1 MHEPVEVLVVDLF
14 FIGAAVVAISWVK
27 RRWVRVVSIVAALAA
42 GTAFVLLRD
51 RYDLEDSA
59 FLWTLF
65 LFCIVAAAIT
75 TATCIGLRRDVRTSA
90 AYGAVDGCW
99 CAPCVRRLPRSPLQP
114 LPHHALRSVVT
125 VSSDIPERW
134 PRQLVGLLCQ
144 DRSAT
149 GGPST
154 CSRATSHGAPTAR
167 ASSRTPPRPPR
178 RPPRARSWRWGMSAR
193 R

>member
-90 AYGAVDGCW
+90 AYGAVAAAG
-99 CAPCVRRLPRSPLQP
+99 VPLVFGAS
-114 LPHHALRSVVT
+114 LALRYS
-125 VSSDIPERW
+125 
-134 PRQLVGLLCQ
+134 LCLITHCDQ
-144 DRSAT
+144 S
-149 GGPST
+149 
-154 CSRATSHGAPTAR
+154 
-167 ASSRTPPRPPR
+167 
-178 RPPRARSWRWGMSAR
+178 
-193 R
+193 